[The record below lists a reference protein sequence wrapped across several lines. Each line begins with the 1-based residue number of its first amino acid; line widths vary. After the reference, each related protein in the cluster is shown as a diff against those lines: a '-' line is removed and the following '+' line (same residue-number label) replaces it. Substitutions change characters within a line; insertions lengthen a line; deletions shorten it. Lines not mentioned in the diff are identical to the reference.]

1 MFQNISKDFE
11 EEKNS
16 YNNYETNKKEGLKET
31 LKKSFSKQ
39 MVILYIVSFM
49 LSTVSFQTN
58 KDLAPF
64 GIAILVAILSN
75 CMPIGIVSTIVIITT
90 AFIFGGQSALNL
102 LLILLLVFLSI
113 LVRSPKYDEEA
124 SEKRKLGRRLFFST
138 LVVSLAQI
146 IFKPIL
152 LYDVIFCFVYSI
164 CVYIFYKI
172 FSNSIEVITKLG
184 EKRAYSIEDI
194 MGASLM
200 FALAACSVKN
210 INIYGYSIKNILCI
224 LIVLIMGWKSGILVG
239 ATAGVTIG
247 SVVGIIGDTNP
258 SIIATYAL
266 SRNGSRHI

>member
-124 SEKRKLGRRLFFST
+124 SEKRKLGRRLSW
-138 LVVSLAQI
+138 A
-146 IFKPIL
+146 
-152 LYDVIFCFVYSI
+152 
-164 CVYIFYKI
+164 
-172 FSNSIEVITKLG
+172 SNYPTRV
-184 EKRAYSIEDI
+184 
-194 MGASLM
+194 
-200 FALAACSVKN
+200 
-210 INIYGYSIKNILCI
+210 
-224 LIVLIMGWKSGILVG
+224 
-239 ATAGVTIG
+239 
-247 SVVGIIGDTNP
+247 
-258 SIIATYAL
+258 
-266 SRNGSRHI
+266 